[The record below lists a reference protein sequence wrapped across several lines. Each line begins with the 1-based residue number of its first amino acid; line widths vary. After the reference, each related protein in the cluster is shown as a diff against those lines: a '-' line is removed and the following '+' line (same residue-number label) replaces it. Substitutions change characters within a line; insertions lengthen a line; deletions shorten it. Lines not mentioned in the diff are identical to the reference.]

1 MQALIMVIVILAVL
15 GGVLWFTQRRQKINE
30 TALAQLAQSQG
41 WQYQK
46 SYELSQL
53 GSGNVLRHRL
63 SHAPGNGG
71 AWSLDI
77 ESGSAG
83 GGAGGSPLQ
92 NTTWRTD
99 EVKLA
104 DGLVLI
110 GPRLK
115 DMPVNFDF
123 GGMLTQAALQVLLQA
138 TLGNNALD
146 TSHLREM
153 KNGSP
158 DLLQALSGVHD

>member
-1 MQALIMVIVILAVL
+1 MQALIIVVVILAVL

-53 GSGNVLRHRL
+53 GSGNVLRYRFIHG
-63 SHAPGNGG
+63 SQEGG

-83 GGAGGSPLQ
+83 SGAGGSPLQ
-92 NTTWRTD
+92 NTTWRSED
-99 EVKLA
+99 VKSPE
-104 DGLVLI
+104 GLVLI
-110 GPRLK
+110 GPRPK
-115 DMPVNFDF
+115 DMPANFDL
-123 GGMLTQAALQVLLQA
+123 GGILM
-138 TLGNNALD
+138 
-146 TSHLREM
+146 
-153 KNGSP
+153 
-158 DLLQALSGVHD
+158 